1 MSTIQSILLNE
12 LSNRKKSNPLFS
24 LRAFA
29 RQLKMSPAQ
38 LSLLINGKKKLTPRM
53 ADLIIDRLDLSKSVA
68 RQLIND
74 TNPLQDKV
82 KTKVDDYKILS
93 SEEFQL
99 ISDWVHFAILEMTEL
114 KNNQGQAQWIAK
126 ELNIDLVRAKIS
138 LQRLVRMGFIQIKN
152 GQLFRTTKPLSTTTD
167 IPSSAIRSFHK
178 QNLELAKEKI
188 ESIPVELREFT
199 SITTSVSLKK
209 LARIKKLLNEFKFQI
224 NQELEGEDASEVYS
238 LSIQLFPLTKVE
250 SRVETKDDSRMGEFE
265 LRRNN
270 LDKKS
275 KVTL

>member
-93 SEEFQL
+93 NEEFQL

-152 GQLFRTTKPLSTTTD
+152 GQLFRTTKPLTTTTD
-167 IPSSAIRSFHK
+167 IPSSAIRNFHK

-209 LARIKKLLNEFKFQI
+209 LARVKKLLNEFKFQI

>member
-12 LSNRKKSNPLFS
+12 LSNRKKSNPLYS

-38 LSLLINGKKKLTPRM
+38 LSLLINGKKKLTSRM

-93 SEEFQL
+93 NEEFQL

-152 GQLFRTTKPLSTTTD
+152 GQLFKTTKPLTTTTD

-209 LARIKKLLNEFKFQI
+209 LARVKKLLNEFKFQI

>member
-1 MSTIQSILLNE
+1 MLPNAT
-12 LSNRKKSNPLFS
+12 LF
-24 LRAFA
+24 
-29 RQLKMSPAQ
+29 
-38 LSLLINGKKKLTPRM
+38 
-53 ADLIIDRLDLSKSVA
+53 
-68 RQLIND
+68 
-74 TNPLQDKV
+74 
-82 KTKVDDYKILS
+82 
-93 SEEFQL
+93 
-99 ISDWVHFAILEMTEL
+99 HFAILEMTEL

-138 LQRLVRMGFIQIKN
+138 LQRLVRMGYIQIKN
-152 GQLFRTTKPLSTTTD
+152 GQLFRTTKPLTTTTD

-209 LARIKKLLNEFKFQI
+209 LARVKKLLNEFKFQI

-250 SRVETKDDSRMGEFE
+250 SRVEAKNDSRMSEFE

-275 KVTL
+275 NIHTSGSSTGGWAAQIRSVETSSQYFCIDSTLILSISTSAMTAGSTVCP